1 MVHWM
6 MTPLVL
12 FGGTFDPVHLG
23 HLQSALDVCEHLQL
37 NRIDLVPNGQ
47 PPHRQ
52 ATGASAQQRLEMLE
66 LAVVGYDK
74 LVIDRREV
82 QRQGNSYMIDTLQE
96 LRQLH
101 GPYQAFILC
110 MGSDAVVQLTSWC
123 RWQELSDYTN
133 LLILQRPG
141 MKSSPNLELM
151 SWQWCDDA
159 CQLRHWSAGYF
170 SSITLGQ
177 YDIAATNIRTSI
189 ASGQTLAEHWLAPE
203 VATYIAEHRLY
214 KD

>member
-1 MVHWM
+1 

-23 HLQSALDVCEHLQL
+23 HLKSALDVCEHLQL
-37 NRIDLVPNGQ
+37 SQIHLVPNGQ

-52 ATGASAQQRLEMLE
+52 ATGASSQQRLEMLE
-66 LAVVGYDK
+66 LAVVGYDR
-74 LVIDRREV
+74 LVIDLREV

-101 GPYQAFILC
+101 GPHQAFILC
-110 MGSDAVVQLTSWC
+110 MGNDAVMQLTSWN
-123 RWQELSDYTN
+123 RWQQLSDYTN

-141 MKSSPNLELM
+141 MKSSANLELM
-151 SWQWCDDA
+151 NWQRCDDPS
-159 CQLRHWSAGYF
+159 QLMHWSAGYF

-189 ASGQTLAEHWLAPE
+189 ASGQSLPEHWLTPA

>member
-1 MVHWM
+1 

-23 HLQSALDVCEHLQL
+23 HLKSALDVCEHLQL
-37 NRIDLVPNGQ
+37 SQIHLVPNGQ

-52 ATGASAQQRLEMLE
+52 ATGASSQQRLEMLE
-66 LAVVGYDK
+66 LAVVGYDR
-74 LVIDRREV
+74 LVIDLREV

-101 GPYQAFILC
+101 GPHQAFILC
-110 MGSDAVVQLTSWC
+110 MGNDAVMQLTSWN
-123 RWQELSDYTN
+123 RWQQLSDYTN

-141 MKSSPNLELM
+141 MKSSANLELM
-151 SWQWCDDA
+151 SWQRCDDPS
-159 CQLRHWSAGYF
+159 QLMHWSAGYF

-189 ASGQTLAEHWLAPE
+189 ASGQSLPEHWLTPA